1 MSRVQLKE
9 RQFEPTGKNLGE
21 FLATDLESFDM
32 TYKDSD
38 EEDSQ
43 DGNDSSG
50 GSDNKSKV
58 PDPIDDN
65 PLSKEKKNNSSSG
78 QGGSGSS
85 QSGQSSDSKE
95 DNEGDEPEGVND
107 IPDEWDP
114 YGENLDDQDPDMPED
129 NNDSGNG
136 QSASSSGGGQSQSGG
151 SSGGEED
158 NDVPSQVPNQS
169 QDSSDVEDSEEG
181 EHSDTSAGGGQSA
194 DDRDDTNQD
203 GSDGDSSGDG
213 NTDLDDLLND
223 YEEDSQDG
231 NDSSGGSDNEMDSE
245 DDLLDA
251 PESSDNSGQS
261 PNTSNR
267 NKGSRSNSEDDYGD
281 DSGDSSDSSGSPSG
295 GQSSGGGSSSNSGNI
310 NGDNSSN
317 LDYDKDQVPSD
328 EELEAED
335 DDFDPSDLGTLSDLE
350 KALESIDQQ
359 SADSVKERRKSEN
372 SRSDQEEANR
382 NSSQKDRDDEIAAAK
397 DIVGKAAKDTQSDDI
412 MNGKSDEDGDDDYG
426 RRYNRDKS
434 ESQDDILKDLGAG
447 NLTTLFNPGNLQD
460 WRSRL
465 DKIFDKALG
474 FDIITNP
481 NLTNKKI
488 EDAPPGRE
496 DEIPQ
501 IKNIAI
507 LLDMSASMGAREFK
521 QVIMHIDTMIK
532 ARKLTK
538 VWFHIIGF
546 GSSNIN
552 DIGNYYSRVK
562 GSRLKQEMMTKYK
575 NDAGWMTD
583 FLPGVV
589 FAAHKVHK
597 PDAVIIMTDAE
608 FNGSLDKFKKDS
620 KASMFMKKNKNKII
634 WALTKNARLQYVKD
648 YDPTAIDKKRYIKFK
663 KGGHERDDDDWN

>member
-1 MSRVQLKE
+1 MQLKE
-9 RQFEPTGKNLGE
+9 RQFEPTGRNLGE
-21 FLATDLESFDM
+21 FLATDLESFDL

-43 DGNDSSG
+43 DGNSSSG
-50 GSDNKSKV
+50 GSDKKSKV
-58 PDPIDDN
+58 PDPVDDN
-65 PLSKEKKNNSSSG
+65 PLGKDKKSSSSSSSG
-78 QGGSGSS
+78 GSDSS
-85 QSGQSSDSKE
+85 QGGQSSQDSQEQENQE
-95 DNEGDEPEGVND
+95 DDEPEGVSD

-114 YGENLDDQDPDMPED
+114 YGENLDDQDPDMPDD
-129 NNDSGNG
+129 NDNSGDG
-136 QSASSSGGGQSQSGG
+136 QSSSSGGGGASSSGGG
-151 SSGGEED
+151 SSSDED
-158 NDVPSQVPNQS
+158 NDIPSQVPNQS
-169 QDSSDVEDSEEG
+169 RGDDTEDDN
-181 EHSDTSAGGGQSA
+181 SDTSLGNGQGSG
-194 DDRDDTNQD
+194 DDESGEGESEDSGDSN
-203 GSDGDSSGDG
+203 DGDF
-213 NTDLDDLLND
+213 DDLLND

-231 NDSSGGSDNEMDSE
+231 NSSSGGSDDSDDDSE
-245 DDLLDA
+245 DLLDA
-251 PESSDNSGQS
+251 PKDSSELGQSSNNSNNGRVSRSNNGGDSSSDDGSSDDNSGSYGQQS
-261 PNTSNR
+261 
-267 NKGSRSNSEDDYGD
+267 GQ
-281 DSGDSSDSSGSPSG
+281 SG
-295 GQSSGGGSSSNSGNI
+295 GSSSSNSGNI

-372 SRSDQEEANR
+372 NRNNQEESNR

-412 MNGKSDEDGDDDYG
+412 MNGKGDEDEDDDDYG

-474 FDIITNP
+474 FDIVTNP

-562 GSRLKQEMMTKYK
+562 GSRLKQEMMTKFK

-648 YDPTAIDKKRYIKFK
+648 YDPTAIAKKRYIKFK